1 MEGSKVEGIVQL
13 KDVTLTYQAP
23 SGGTLQAYTDMP
35 GSTLALR
42 RTITLPATTGEREQ
56 KTFPLD
62 SPSLLEGKL
71 IKWRASSAG
80 TLILYE
86 GSVRARKV
94 GLYIDGAAGETW
106 ETQPLSLG

>member
-1 MEGSKVEGIVQL
+1 LEGSKVEGIVQL
-13 KDVTLTYQAP
+13 KDVTLAYNGP
-23 SGGTLQAYTDMP
+23 SGGTLLVYTDMP
-35 GSTLALR
+35 GGVLALR
-42 RTITLPATTGEREQ
+42 RTIVLPATTGEREQ

>member
-1 MEGSKVEGIVQL
+1 MEGVTQF
-13 KDVTLTYQAP
+13 KDMTLAYYGP
-23 SGGTLQAYTDMP
+23 SGGTLLAYTDMP
-35 GSTLALR
+35 GSALALR
-42 RTITLPATTGEREQ
+42 RTIPLPATTTEREQ
-56 KTFPLD
+56 KTFALD

-71 IKWRASSAG
+71 IKWKASSTG

-94 GLYIDGAAGETW
+94 GLYIDGAAGEIW